1 MWPVEEKNRGSENVS
16 VSLGQKV
23 APDRIGLVSGKQGR
37 VKAVVML
44 GQLIENKPLP
54 QWLASTQLSML
65 GDGLRNNIHNPGI
78 VPSLLYSRLLLFYG
92 GGV

>member
-1 MWPVEEKNRGSENVS
+1 
-16 VSLGQKV
+16 
-23 APDRIGLVSGKQGR
+23 
-37 VKAVVML
+37 ML

-78 VPSLLYSRLLLFYG
+78 VPSLLYSRLLFILWMWCLRNTAAHAYHPEG
-92 GGV
+92 